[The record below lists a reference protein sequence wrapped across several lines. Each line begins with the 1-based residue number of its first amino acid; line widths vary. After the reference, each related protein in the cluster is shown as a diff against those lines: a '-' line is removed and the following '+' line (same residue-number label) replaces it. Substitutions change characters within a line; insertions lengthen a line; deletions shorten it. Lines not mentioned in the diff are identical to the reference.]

1 MLSVNAYNS
10 NSTIREQCMRLTKEE
25 LKKELCEENPGI
37 DYDGMVL
44 AMTEVLRELF
54 RDVAPSV
61 GEWPRSSA
69 YYAVDIMFDS
79 DCCTEN
85 LGVAGAGVIPTPKLL
100 EVNYMGDWKGMQ
112 WSCNRVAAL
121 ASVDK
126 ASSEGVRVSSEF
138 SSHYVDFVQDFVRC
152 VATTE
157 AMDSTRNYKL

>member
-10 NSTIREQCMRLTKEE
+10 SSMIREQCMRLTKEE
-25 LKKELCEENPGI
+25 LKKELCEENSGI

-69 YYAVDIMFDS
+69 YYAVDIMFDC
-79 DCCTEN
+79 DCYTEK
-85 LGVAGAGVIPTPKLL
+85 LSVAGAGVIPTPKLL

-121 ASVDK
+121 A
-126 ASSEGVRVSSEF
+126 ASEGVSVSSEF

-157 AMDSTRNYKL
+157 TMDSTRNYKL